1 MNGETERMRDWPF
14 VLYTSEYSNRCTWIS
29 MHAVRDAVAS
39 CHEVGGSAGMS
50 TFGVGSPVMFRP

>member
-1 MNGETERMRDWPF
+1 MRDWPF

-29 MHAVRDAVAS
+29 MHAVRDAAAS
-39 CHEVGGSAGMS
+39 CHEVGGSAGVS